1 LVERFRGFKKASVR
15 ATVFPPGDADL
26 DAPGRHLAVLLL
38 AHEVQ
43 LGGADVAVAGE
54 LTDLVHLRPVAVGLS
69 SWPPV
74 YKPVQTPGAAAPVP
88 KGEKKKPTWVAKLG
102 LVGFEEL
109 IEQTDLPKKL
119 VRKLVQKGQL
129 PCTRVGPKHYFDV
142 QAVLEVWHARITSRD
157 VRGSRLR

>member
-1 LVERFRGFKKASVR
+1 MTTEVN
-15 ATVFPPGDADL
+15 PGGV
-26 DAPGRHLAVLLL
+26 PGV
-38 AHEVQ
+38 
-43 LGGADVAVAGE
+43 
-54 LTDLVHLRPVAVGLS
+54 
-69 SWPPV
+69 
-74 YKPVQTPGAAAPVP
+74 AAPVA
-88 KGEKKKPTWVAKLG
+88 KGEKKQPAWVEKLG

-142 QAVLEVWHARITSRD
+142 KAVLEVWHARITSRD